1 MVSPGRSPAMQTA
14 AYLQLQHRS
23 ELAGRIKEAQ
33 ALLKGCILCPH
44 HCGINRLAG
53 EVGKCQTSARA
64 IVYGY
69 GAHMGEEAPIVG
81 KHGSGAIFFSGCN
94 LKCIFCQNYYI
105 SQTNKGKE
113 TSAEE
118 LAQIMLLLQDKG
130 CHNINLVTPTHV
142 VPQIL
147 EALEIAIGKGLHLP
161 LVYNSGGYDSVATL
175 KLLENIIDIYLPD
188 MKYSDAETAKQLS
201 GIDNYPAINKDAI
214 REMHRQSGD
223 LQMDKEGIAGHGLLV
238 RHLVL
243 PHSLAGT
250 REITTFLANEI
261 SSNTYVNILAQY
273 YPCYMAHKTPALAR
287 PITATEFQEAM
298 ALARQAGLNRLE
310 KNRTYPIIA
319 GI

>member
-1 MVSPGRSPAMQTA
+1 MQIA
-14 AYLQLQHRS
+14 SYLQLQHRS
-23 ELAGRIKEAQ
+23 ELTGRIKEAQ
-33 ALLKGCILCPH
+33 ALLKECSLCPH
-44 HCGINRLAG
+44 HCGINRSAG

-69 GAHMGEEAPIVG
+69 GVHMGEEAPIVG
-81 KHGSGAIFFSGCN
+81 KRGSGAIFFSGCN
-94 LKCIFCQNYYI
+94 LKCVFCQNYYI
-105 SQTNKGKE
+105 SQLGKGKE
-113 TSAEE
+113 TNAEE
-118 LAQIMLLLQDKG
+118 LARIMLTLQDKG

-147 EALEIAIGKGLHLP
+147 EALEIATGKGLHLP
-161 LVYNSGGYDSVATL
+161 LVYNSGGYDSITTL

-188 MKYSDAETAKQLS
+188 MKYGEAETAKQLS
-201 GIDNYPAINKDAI
+201 GIDSYPAINKDAV
-214 REMHRQSGD
+214 REMYRQVGD
-223 LQMDKEGIAGHGLLV
+223 LQMNREGIAKHGLLV

-243 PHSLAGT
+243 PHNLAGT
-250 REITTFLANEI
+250 GEITTFLANEI
-261 SSNTYVNILAQY
+261 SPNTYVNIMAQY
-273 YPCYMAHKTPALAR
+273 YPCHMAHKTPDLAR